1 MMQMVCVKFHRAR
14 DTREKSGLAG
24 WQGPWCLVAGCF
36 HQPALV
42 LLSPCSLLEQIR
54 LWGMRVRETL
64 FLIVLADI
72 HFLRTGPVV

>member
-1 MMQMVCVKFHRAR
+1 MLTALQGQQG
-14 DTREKSGLAG
+14 GLKRKN
-24 WQGPWCLVAGCF
+24 PR
-36 HQPALV
+36 V

>member
-1 MMQMVCVKFHRAR
+1 MQMVCVKFHRAR

-24 WQGPWCLVAGCF
+24 WQGPWCSVAGCF